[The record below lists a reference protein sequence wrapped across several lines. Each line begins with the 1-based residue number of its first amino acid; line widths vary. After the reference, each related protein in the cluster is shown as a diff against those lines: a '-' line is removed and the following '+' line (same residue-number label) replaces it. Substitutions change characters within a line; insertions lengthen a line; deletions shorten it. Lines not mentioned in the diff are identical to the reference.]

1 MRFQSFPIDSK
12 RLRELRK
19 ARGLTQVEMALRI
32 CDKLDLNQDEETATS
47 IYRRIEKLGSTSKDR
62 AQAIAEILAVRLDDL
77 QGLLPPEPETYERR
91 IFTHLQSQ
99 IEQGDNP
106 QLERELERVGAQTI
120 EDALE
125 IVAKYV
131 SARIEGAQLCR
142 NPDELTELAE
152 LTGLDVNE
160 LLRPANCSGHWFLS
174 AFGAGTDSAQIIP
187 GTIGL
192 EMHLDALVKEQL
204 DCHGTDARISLRR
217 DSPWYR
223 IEIQLPKRSMLPR
236 SLKVVRIDLAR
247 CQPDAKGITW
257 IQPSWTED
265 WLVTHALKGWAS
277 RYGNFVQ
284 TFDAPLTPSS
294 INELRLRITEYQGSR
309 DKEVGRIVIHPD
321 ADSTSP
327 SVKKEAVEFGMAH
340 ALAIRQLLPGLRDY
354 LESAIESSPR
364 GRWSLME
371 SSGSLAIDFW
381 PRPLTSE
388 SSYGLRYE
396 IDLVEEIG
404 ANEFRLA
411 PWRNRDR
418 KAFREIVEKWLN

>member
-1 MRFQSFPIDSK
+1 MRFQSFPIDGK

-19 ARGLTQVEMALRI
+19 ARGLSQVNLALRI
-32 CDKLDLNQDEETATS
+32 CEKLGLHQDEETATS
-47 IYRRIEKLGSTSKDR
+47 VYRRIEKRGSTSKNR
-62 AQAIAEILAVRLDDL
+62 AQAIADILDVRLEDL

-91 IFTHLQSQ
+91 IYAHLKSQ
-99 IEQGDNP
+99 VDGDVNSV
-106 QLERELERVGAQTI
+106 LHSELERVESESP

-131 SARIEGAQLCR
+131 SARIEAAQLCR

-187 GTIGL
+187 GTLGL
-192 EMHLDALVKEQL
+192 WMHLDALVKEQL

-265 WLVTHALKGWAS
+265 WLTADALKGWAAH
-277 RYGNFVQ
+277 YGNFIQ
-284 TFDAPLTPSS
+284 TFDAPMTPSS

-309 DKEVGRIVIHPD
+309 DKQVGRIVIHPD

-327 SVKKEAVEFGMAH
+327 SVKKEAVEFGIAH
-340 ALAIRQLLPGLRDY
+340 ALAIRQLLPGLRAF

-371 SSGSLAIDFW
+371 SQGSLAIDFY
-381 PRPLTSE
+381 PRPLSPE

-396 IDLVEEIG
+396 IDLVEDIG
-404 ANEFRLA
+404 ANEFRHA
-411 PWRNRDR
+411 PWRTRDR